1 MRNQKDQGVVS
12 SLIIF
17 GLLIM
22 IILATCSGCASTVPV
37 TPKWPDVPKELL
49 ESCPDLKTV
58 DPTNDKLSAIV
69 DTVADNYQEYYKCKD
84 NTDSW
89 IMWYKGQQEIWKT
102 LK

>member
-1 MRNQKDQGVVS
+1 MKTL
-12 SLIIF
+12 SL
-17 GLLIM
+17 LLSAV
-22 IILATCSGCASTVPV
+22 LLTGCATSVPV
-37 TPKWPDVPKELL
+37 IPKWPEVPKELL
-49 ESCPDLKTV
+49 VACPDLKTI
-58 DPTNDKLSAIV
+58 DPANDKLSAIV